1 MKIRCL
7 MIPVLIAAVVF
18 TAVLFI
24 PVSASAQ
31 GARLK
36 LDLGSLA
43 ARATEEVNIN
53 IDRTTLEWAI
63 QSVSSKG
70 GDTEKL
76 RELMKELD
84 AITVQVM
91 EFKSEDA
98 PSWDELMQAAGGV
111 LKQIDGPQWKQI
123 VSVTGKEKDNP
134 EYVRISLFQDSAGEL
149 GGLALFVLERD
160 EVVLVNMVGKVRLDQ
175 LGALG
180 QIMGEHV
187 ALPGLMGAKPAPAV
201 KQ

>member
-1 MKIRCL
+1 MKIRCFMVAAL
-7 MIPVLIAAVVF
+7 TSAVVF
-18 TAVLFI
+18 TAALI
-24 PVSASAQ
+24 TPVSAAAQ

-43 ARATEEVNIN
+43 ARATEEVNIS
-53 IDRTTLEWAI
+53 IDRSTLEWAI

-76 RELMKELD
+76 RGLMKELE

-91 EFKSEDA
+91 EFKSKDA

-111 LKQIDGPQWKQI
+111 LEQIDGPQWKPI
-123 VSVTGKEKDNP
+123 VSVTGKEKGNP
-134 EYVRISLFQDSAGEL
+134 EFVRISLFKNSAGDL
-149 GGLALFVLERD
+149 GGLALFVMNEK

-175 LGALG
+175 LGVLG
-180 QIMGEHV
+180 QIMGNQ
-187 ALPGLMGAKPAPAV
+187 ALLGLPGAKPAPAAEE
-201 KQ
+201 

>member
-7 MIPVLIAAVVF
+7 MIPVLIAG
-18 TAVLFI
+18 LII

-43 ARATEEVNIN
+43 ARATEEVNIS

-70 GDTEKL
+70 GDTQKL
-76 RELMKELD
+76 RELMKELE

-111 LKQIDGPQWKQI
+111 MAQIDGPQWKPI
-123 VSVTGKEKDNP
+123 VSVTGKEEGNP
-134 EYVRISLFQDSAGEL
+134 EFVRISLFQDSDGEL
-149 GGLALFVLERD
+149 GGLAVFVLEKD

-180 QIMGEHV
+180 QIMGDQV
-187 ALPGLMGAKPAPAV
+187 DLPSLMGAKPAPAG
-201 KQ
+201 KE